1 MQQVWLCIL
10 SGKRIEE
17 TFENTLCGHSG
28 DKTNRYDQCD
38 YACHD
43 SSNLRKHMKVETSQI
58 NAISVTMH
66 SFKQAIWKRKVEK
79 SCTGAIS
86 VIMHPLMQAL
96 WIDIWK
102 HTVEK
107 SNKCNQCDYTFFQ
120 AGNLREYLKTIRGKF
135 NKCSQSDNFMLL
147 GKQFDY
153 TAEKACLRLNLYKKY
168 EYMEILVNAIY
179 AIHITLFQLRCP
191 IDVGKK
197 N

>member
-66 SFKQAIWKRKVEK
+66 PLELAIWGDIIMGTAVELL
-79 SCTGAIS
+79 IPEER
-86 VIMHPLMQAL
+86 IQ
-96 WIDIWK
+96 
-102 HTVEK
+102 
-107 SNKCNQCDYTFFQ
+107 QC
-120 AGNLREYLKTIRGKF
+120 GK
-135 NKCSQSDNFMLL
+135 D
-147 GKQFDY
+147 
-153 TAEKACLRLNLYKKY
+153 AWW
-168 EYMEILVNAIY
+168 LVNHFPWGISRVWFATAMRCNEYQGQVVLDNWQWQVRLYYKMASSRLRMLIVTTRK
-179 AIHITLFQLRCP
+179 IHYF
-191 IDVGKK
+191 
-197 N
+197 